1 MCEKGPSPSRR
12 HGVVE
17 GRPHSGAAAPPSAP
31 GGEVPLSSRPPA
43 RPPGFSS
50 GKSRIS
56 RALFYSDADIW
67 RAFGLGLGASARNDD
82 AKNAS
87 GMGRIAAA
95 ICHSINNLTKDFLV
109 INAER
114 RGRLVRA
121 LAMWLLEFTRM
132 HAHA

>member
-1 MCEKGPSPSRR
+1 
-12 HGVVE
+12 
-17 GRPHSGAAAPPSAP
+17 
-31 GGEVPLSSRPPA
+31 
-43 RPPGFSS
+43 
-50 GKSRIS
+50 
-56 RALFYSDADIW
+56 
-67 RAFGLGLGASARNDD
+67 
-82 AKNAS
+82 
-87 GMGRIAAA
+87 MGRIAAA